1 MEGKGGCNFKR
12 DVRKGPAAK
21 MPSEQRAGDE
31 GVEGQPQKGHWSR
44 GHNQHQGPAVGA
56 CLVRLGSSKAA
67 SVMGA
72 RE

>member
-1 MEGKGGCNFKR
+1 MEGKGDCNFKR

-31 GVEGQPQKGHWSR
+31 GVEGQPQKGHSGAEGTTNTKAPWW
-44 GHNQHQGPAVGA
+44 GHPWYA
-56 CLVRLGSSKAA
+56 SKAA